1 MIAPN
6 YSKALLILCGIWWL
20 AAAPG
25 LCAETADPSAT
36 ATTVMTLTLDAARPV
51 EFRTRF
57 QDQPPTITIEFPKQ
71 RVVGSLPERSTI
83 QEGVIQTLL
92 TQYYSGDEFQ
102 PSRFIRSLQII
113 LSASYAYRV
122 RSEPGRIVVAID
134 HPASVGSKRMEVGL
148 TGGTVIRGVGERPV
162 AERFRAMQHA
172 LDSAVP
178 GRTTPE
184 TPSAVQ
190 GSLSLIRS
198 RVSGEAKSSETLTVV
213 RPQIGAVGSWASRP
227 KPTQAP
233 WLAIAGFLAAVAAAL
248 WLRRHPDVVSAALRR
263 APAQSISHRLP
274 SGVALIDELIWQAF
288 ERQGYQLIQTVERT
302 QPSGLLRVITKEGA
316 KSALLFVWNGSFF
329 EKRTVDQFAA
339 AMREVG
345 VAQGVLVASGSFTV
359 PAQRVAKERGIAL
372 IGREQLME
380 LLSAGATSEYF
391 TKQVEQLHAR
401 LEESR
406 VTLQEY
412 ANQLDTLRRQRNEA
426 SWYLGEERA
435 KTSQIEDQ
443 LADAGQQLR
452 QREAELAQWAEETDK
467 FRKQWEESQWYFG
480 ESRERIRHLE
490 TTVSEL
496 QETTQRFVAAERE
509 RDEANWYLGEA
520 RQRVQ
525 TFEQQLASAQEQLAA
540 SVEREQTLQSILE
553 DLKRTLRALQA
564 YGERRRMA
572 RAHLADAHI
581 ALLDG
586 DDEQPLFMGAPRD
599 LSSSGIGLETDRQ
612 LPEEELRVRL
622 SLPGESEPIHSKAR
636 IMWQQQA
643 GDGTP
648 RFHSGCRLLELPDTV
663 RSRIAQYIEQ
673 AKTT

>member
-1 MIAPN
+1 MIAPSC
-6 YSKALLILCGIWWL
+6 SKRLLILCGVWWL

-25 LCAETADPSAT
+25 WCAETADPSAT
-36 ATTVMTLTLDAARPV
+36 ATTVMTLTLDAAKPV

-92 TQYYSGDEFQ
+92 TQYYSGAEFQ
-102 PSRFIRSLQII
+102 PSRYIRSLQII

-134 HPASVGSKRMEVGL
+134 HPASVGSKTMEVGL
-148 TGGTVIRGVGERPV
+148 KGGTVIRGVGERPV

-172 LDSAVP
+172 LESAVP
-178 GRTTPE
+178 IQTAQQRPSSALGSSGPVQSRTLGEMKPQAMRTSGAAAGAQPE
-184 TPSAVQ
+184 
-190 GSLSLIRS
+190 RS
-198 RVSGEAKSSETLTVV
+198 QPNQTLWLVV
-213 RPQIGAVGSWASRP
+213 ACC
-227 KPTQAP
+227 
-233 WLAIAGFLAAVAAAL
+233 LAAAAAGL
-248 WLRRHPDVVSAALRR
+248 WLRAHPGIVRVALRR
-263 APAQSISHRLP
+263 APEPSTGHRLP

-288 ERQGYQLIQTVERT
+288 ERQGYQLIQAVERS
-302 QPSGLLRVITKEGA
+302 QPSGLLRIITKEGA

-345 VAQGVLVASGSFTV
+345 VDHGVLVASGSFTV
-359 PAQRVAKERGIAL
+359 PAQRIAKERGISL

-401 LEESR
+401 LEESK

-412 ANQLDTLRRQRNEA
+412 ASQLDTLRRQRNEA
-426 SWYLGEERA
+426 SWWLGEERA
-435 KTSQIEDQ
+435 KSSQLEAQ

-452 QREAELAQWAEETDK
+452 QQADELARWAEETDAS
-467 FRKQWEESQWYFG
+467 RKQWEESQWYLG

-490 TTVSEL
+490 TNVSEL
-496 QETTQRFVAAERE
+496 QAMTQRLGEAERE

-520 RQRVQ
+520 RQRAQ
-525 TFEQQLASAQEQLAA
+525 TFEQQLASAQEQIAA
-540 SVEREQTLQSILE
+540 AADREQTLQSILD

-564 YGERRRMA
+564 YGERRHIG
-572 RAHLADAHI
+572 RAHLPQTHI
-581 ALLDG
+581 ELLNG
-586 DDEQPLFMGAPRD
+586 DDEQPLFTGALRD
-599 LSSSGIGLETDRQ
+599 LSSSGIGLEMDRQ
-612 LPEEELRVRL
+612 LPEETLRIRL
-622 SLPGESEPIHSKAR
+622 RLQGESEPIHSKAR
-636 IMWQQQA
+636 LVWQQQA
-643 GDGTP
+643 GDGSP
-648 RFHSGCRLLELPDTV
+648 RFLSGCRLLELSDPV
-663 RSRIAQYIEQ
+663 RSRISQYIEQ
-673 AKTT
+673 VRAT